1 MTLLLQACR
10 SFIVLIAM
18 LLATATAGAKE
29 VTIALAE
36 GHGSA
41 TFSEESLVFSK
52 CEALEVGYSFDIPL
66 EVMTQ
71 SKMNAG
77 VVMQRYTATLDNGD
91 VVDGLLTGEIDVVA
105 SQTYRYKVTGNEMTR
120 QPVRVSMTRGNS
132 GGPTVEIATWAG
144 FRKGAV
150 SFTFDDGAPSHVSDA
165 GPLFDKYGYK
175 ATFNLVVNWNPDWS
189 GFGNLAKNG
198 HEIAS
203 HSNTHGNNMS
213 GEEASSK
220 KAIEGKIQQKYGV
233 ITVAYPNCNVP
244 NESAV
249 LQNYIVGRICNSG
262 NSIVG
267 KDGPSNWARVPAIMT
282 GPNGSNDF
290 KGPMGYVVN
299 SNSWVSFL
307 THGFSGKNNGNA
319 TYSPTDISLIED
331 ALKYA
336 QQNDKDIWVAPMGH
350 VAMYIK
356 ERKAS
361 KVEVKASND
370 YSTTIQL
377 KHTIADNVSKYDYP
391 LSLRVKSDWNK
402 VEVTQDGAELENKID
417 GGYIYFDAVPNAGD
431 IVVRNTGVKYVT
443 VTPGTNVTV
452 SGTVAWTSDGTDY
465 YAEGATITLGYDGT
479 VPTTGYTVGYT
490 VTKAGGGTVSVD
502 VTDGIS
508 SFVTPADDVTVS
520 VRLMKQLTITAASGT
535 KVYDGT
541 ALTGSY
547 TSEGLL
553 EGDAI
558 VSVTV
563 TGSQTAVGTCDNVA
577 SAAVIKNGDVD
588 VTANYIITYVKGTL
602 AVTTKTVSSPTIT
615 LSETSYVYDGTA
627 KQPTVTVKDGETV
640 IPETEYTV
648 GYSDNT
654 AAGTATVTITDKE
667 GGNYSVSG
675 SATFVITAKTVSTP
689 SVTLSETSF
698 VYDGSAKE
706 PAVTVKDGET
716 VIPETEYTVVYS
728 DNTAAGIATV
738 TITDKEGGNYSVS
751 GSATFVITAKTVSTP
766 SVTLSETSFVYDG
779 SAKEPTV
786 TVKDGE
792 TVIPE
797 TEYTVGYSDNTAAGT
812 ATVTITDKE
821 GGNYSVSG
829 SATFV
834 IFVKGDANNDKKV
847 DVADLVEMVNARD
860 GHPSVRFVLKAADID
875 GSGSITD
882 SDITAVA
889 NLIMKGQSNPM

>member
-1 MTLLLQACR
+1 MNTLNHLKSEFVRAAILLV
-10 SFIVLIAM
+10 IM
-18 LLATATAGAKE
+18 LTATTAWAE
-29 VTIALAE
+29 EITIALAD

-52 CEALEVGYSFDIPL
+52 CEALEVGFTFDIPL

-71 SKMNAG
+71 SKMYAG

-91 VVDGLLTGEIDVVA
+91 VVDGVLTGEIDVVS
-105 SQTYRYKVTGNEMTR
+105 SQTYTYTVTNNEMTR
-120 QPVRVSMTRGNS
+120 RPVSVGTALTRS
-132 GGPTVEIATWAG
+132 GDSDDVEIATWSG
-144 FRKGAV
+144 FRKGAA
-150 SFTFDDGAPSHVSDA
+150 SFTFDDGAPSHVNDA
-165 GPLFDKYGYK
+165 GPMFKKYGYK
-175 ATFNLVVNWNPDWS
+175 ATFCLVVNWNPNWS
-189 GFGNLAKNG
+189 GFQGLADEG

-203 HSNTHGNNMS
+203 HSNSHGNNMS

-249 LQNYIVGRICNSG
+249 LQNYIVGRICNGSWQG
-262 NSIVG
+262 MSDNMG
-267 KDGPSNWARVPAIMT
+267 KDGPSNWAKVPAIMT
-282 GPNGSNDF
+282 GSEGQLKRTNDF
-290 KGPMGYVVN
+290 TSQMQKVVQ
-299 SNSWVSFL
+299 SNGWVAFL
-307 THGFSGKNNGNA
+307 THGFQGKSNGSA
-319 TYSPTDISLIED
+319 TYSPTDINAID
-331 ALKYA
+331 GALKWA

-370 YSTTIQL
+370 YSMTFEL
-377 KHTIADNVSKYDYP
+377 NHNIADNVSKYDYP

-402 VEVTQDGAELENKID
+402 VEVTQAGAELENKID
-417 GGYIYFDAVPNAGD
+417 GGYIYFDAVPNAGA

-452 SGTVAWTSDGTDY
+452 SGTVAWPSDGTDY
-465 YAEGATITLGYDGT
+465 YAEGATITLDYDGT
-479 VPTTGYTVGYT
+479 VPTGYTVGYT

-508 SFVTPADDVTVS
+508 SFVMPADDVTVS

-627 KQPTVTVKDGETV
+627 KTPTVTVKDGTTV
-640 IPETEYTV
+640 IPDTEYTV
-648 GYSDNT
+648 SYSNNT
-654 AAGTATVTITDKE
+654 AVGTATVTITDNE
-667 GGNYSVSG
+667 GGNYAVSG
-675 SATFVITAKTVSTP
+675 TTTF
-689 SVTLSETSF
+689 
-698 VYDGSAKE
+698 D
-706 PAVTVKDGET
+706 
-716 VIPETEYTVVYS
+716 
-728 DNTAAGIATV
+728 
-738 TITDKEGGNYSVS
+738 
-751 GSATFVITAKTVSTP
+751 
-766 SVTLSETSFVYDG
+766 
-779 SAKEPTV
+779 
-786 TVKDGE
+786 
-792 TVIPE
+792 
-797 TEYTVGYSDNTAAGT
+797 
-812 ATVTITDKE
+812 
-821 GGNYSVSG
+821 
-829 SATFV
+829 
-834 IFVKGDANNDKKV
+834 IFHKSDANRDKKI
-847 DVADLVEMVNARD
+847 N
-860 GHPSVRFVLKAADID
+860 AADIVRLVKD
-875 GSGSITD
+875 KAPQ
-882 SDITAVA
+882 SDIDAVVKI
-889 NLIMKGQSNPM
+889 IMGE

>member
-1 MTLLLQACR
+1 MKRMTLLLQACR

-290 KGPMGYVVN
+290 KGPMGSVVN

-319 TYSPTDISLIED
+319 NYSPTDISLIED

-361 KVEVKASND
+361 KVEVTQS
-370 YSTTIQL
+370 YETSMTIEL
-377 KHTIADNVSKYDYP
+377 THNIKDNVSDYDYP
-391 LSLRVKSDWNK
+391 LSLRVKSDWMK
-402 VEVTQDGAELENKID
+402 VEVTQNGAKLESKFD
-417 GGYIYFDAVPNAGD
+417 GGYIYFDAIPNGGD
-431 IVVRNTGVKYVT
+431 IVVTRK
-443 VTPGTNVTV
+443 
-452 SGTVAWTSDGTDY
+452 
-465 YAEGATITLGYDGT
+465 L
-479 VPTTGYTVGYT
+479 
-490 VTKAGGGTVSVD
+490 
-502 VTDGIS
+502 
-508 SFVTPADDVTVS
+508 
-520 VRLMKQLTITAASGT
+520 LTITADSGT
-535 KVYDGT
+535 KAYDGT
-541 ALTGSY
+541 ALTKNSY
-547 TSEGLL
+547 TCTGLAS
-553 EGDAI
+553 GDDI
-558 VSVTV
+558 ESVTV
-563 TGSQTAVGTCDNVA
+563 TGSQTTVGTSDNVP
-577 SAAVIKNGDVD
+577 SAAMIKNADNDD
-588 VTANYIITYVKGTL
+588 VTETYEINYVNGTL
-602 AVTTKTVSSPTIT
+602 AVTAKTVSTPSVT
-615 LSETSYVYDGTA
+615 LSETSFVYDGSE
-627 KQPTVTVKDGETV
+627 KQPTVTVKDGETVIPETEYTVGYSDNTAAGTATVTITDKEGGNYSVSGSATFVITAKTVSTPSVTLSETDYSYDGSAKEPAVTVKDGETV

-698 VYDGSAKE
+698 VYDGSEKQ
-706 PAVTVKDGET
+706 
-716 VIPETEYTVVYS
+716 
-728 DNTAAGIATV
+728 
-738 TITDKEGGNYSVS
+738 
-751 GSATFVITAKTVSTP
+751 
-766 SVTLSETSFVYDG
+766 
-779 SAKEPTV
+779 PTV

-875 GSGSITD
+875 GSGSITN